1 MKHVSCTTKSSKS
14 INVHNNFSSSH
25 SFASL
30 FSSSA
35 DHHAVSRVRSPSLYI
50 SQFNSMPLLL
60 NLLFSSGELNR
71 RQIHISR
78 TSRPANQQ
86 LIPLG
91 PIPARMRIDIVRN
104 IIAILVLHT
113 SRVGR
118 NIEQMGRRRPRPGRL
133 ARSAPADA
141 DAAVALLHEG
151 DVGLVVLWEGRVLLA
166 LSVGKRGKAKSEAGD
181 LLRSS
186 RKMQNRC
193 RTGRR
198 RLPRSCR
205 SWLGLACCRCHWRRC
220 RSGTKIFL
228 SVSRHLRQGGK
239 FRLTAERSPY

>member
-1 MKHVSCTTKSSKS
+1 LAIMKHVSCTTKSSKS

-166 LSVGKRGKAKSEAGD
+166 PCGREGRDGEVCWRNKWGNASCTYLGVVERCETDAGREGEDGYRVVGTGWGLLAVSAAGGVVEAVLRFFYQLRG
-181 LLRSS
+181 
-186 RKMQNRC
+186 
-193 RTGRR
+193 
-198 RLPRSCR
+198 
-205 SWLGLACCRCHWRRC
+205 
-220 RSGTKIFL
+220 I
-228 SVSRHLRQGGK
+228 
-239 FRLTAERSPY
+239 